1 MIRLVFLLHE
11 AFFRAFRRSMRTIS
25 RIFRNSVA
33 MSKAIRKSASPK
45 TAPKK
50 SATKKTAKKTIAV
63 KGKNNTS
70 VEAFLQTASG
80 PVKEIVSAARQ
91 IILNADKRLTEQ
103 IKWNAPSYCVDG
115 DDRITFHVGKKGDV
129 MLIFHLGAKAKD
141 RKGKEPLMQD
151 ATGLLEWATSDRAI
165 LRLPDAAY
173 VKAIA
178 SKLSTIVRQWIAA
191 SVR

>member
-1 MIRLVFLLHE
+1 
-11 AFFRAFRRSMRTIS
+11 
-25 RIFRNSVA
+25 

-45 TAPKK
+45 TTSKK
-50 SATKKTAKKTIAV
+50 SVTKKAVKETAAV
-63 KGKNNTS
+63 KGKNSTS
-70 VEAFLQTASG
+70 VEVFLQNASG
-80 PVKEIVSAARQ
+80 TVREIVIAARPV
-91 IILNADKRLTEQ
+91 IFGADKRLTEQ
-103 IKWNAPSYCVDG
+103 IKWNAPSFCVDG

-151 ATGLLEWATSDRAI
+151 ATGLLEWATPDRAV

-173 VKAIA
+173 VKAITP
-178 SKLSTIVRQWIAA
+178 KLSTLVRQWIAA